1 MNEEICVASTLS
13 AHEKKVGQI
22 FSDEFQFNIPG
33 YQRPYAW
40 TPEQAGELLDDLLSF
55 MREQSC
61 PVPEMSPYFL
71 GSIVLIKTEGSPS
84 ADVVDGQQRL
94 TTLTLLL
101 ATLREV
107 LPSDRAQE
115 ITQFLYQA
123 GSLISG
129 TEDRFR
135 LALRERDREF
145 FQTWVQLPGGIA
157 RLVASADILS
167 DSRSLLRRNARQ
179 YVERLSALD
188 QSEVVR
194 LAQFIAMRCFLVVV
208 STPDLDAAYRI
219 FSVMNSRGLD
229 LSATDILKAE
239 IIGNVAADQRD
250 HYTKRWEDIEEQLGR
265 DAFVEL
271 FGHIRMIYRKAKP
284 QGTLLREFEAHV
296 SKGKDAHVL
305 ISDII
310 YPHALA
316 FEEIRESSY
325 SSTAGAEP
333 VNHHLKWLNRLEFS
347 DWVPPALAF
356 AVKYRGDAGAMA
368 EFFADLERLSYFML
382 LCRWG
387 VNDRLERFSRMTRE
401 IEDGADLNV
410 EESALQLTA
419 EERARALQALDG
431 PVYESLSARARSSIL
446 LRLDDLLSGGGA
458 TYDYPS
464 VTVEHVLPQTPV
476 IGSLWLDWF
485 PDDDVRKG
493 WTHRLGNLALL
504 TRKKNSS
511 ASNYELARKKEAYF
525 TNGGVSPFPL
535 TTQILGHDVWNSE
548 ILEKRHKLLLDLFAK
563 HWRL

>member
-1 MNEEICVASTLS
+1 MASTLS

-61 PVPEMSPYFL
+61 SVSEMSPYFL
-71 GSIVLIKTEGSPS
+71 GSIVLIKAEGSPS

-107 LPSDRAQE
+107 LPADRAQE

-145 FQTWVQLPGGIA
+145 FQTWVQRPDGIS
-157 RLVASADILS
+157 RLIASTDILP
-167 DSRSLLRRNARQ
+167 DSRNLLRRNARH
-179 YVERLSALD
+179 YIERLSKLD
-188 QSEVVR
+188 QLEVTR

-239 IIGNVAADQRD
+239 IIGNVPADQRD
-250 HYTKRWEDIEEQLGR
+250 LYTKRWEDQEEQLGR

-284 QGTLLREFEAHV
+284 QGTLLREFETHV
-296 SKGKDAHVL
+296 SKDRDARSL

-310 YPHALA
+310 LPYALA
-316 FEEIRESSY
+316 FEEVRESSY
-325 SSTAGAEP
+325 SSTAGAEL

-356 AVKYRGDAGAMA
+356 AVKKRSSATDLAA
-368 EFFADLERLSYFML
+368 FFADLERLSYFML

-387 VNDRLERFSRMTRE
+387 VNDRLERFSRLTRE
-401 IEDGADLNV
+401 IEDGLDLHAD
-410 EESALQLTA
+410 ESALQLTIK
-419 EERARALQALDG
+419 ERARAIDALDG

-476 IGSLWLDWF
+476 AGSLWLDWF

-548 ILEKRHKLLLDLFAK
+548 ILEKRHKLLLDLFVK